1 MKWGYLQSSDHLT
14 FSYKFGSFLKLG
26 EFMDFRERVN
36 NSLHY
41 STISVE
47 RVLLN
52 LVQCNSIENF
62 YAMDVEPRDTPI
74 LWDKIR

>member
-1 MKWGYLQSSDHLT
+1 
-14 FSYKFGSFLKLG
+14 
-26 EFMDFRERVN
+26 MDFRERVN

-52 LVQCNSIENF
+52 LVQCNSIENL
-62 YAMDVEPRDTPI
+62 YSMDVEPRDTPI